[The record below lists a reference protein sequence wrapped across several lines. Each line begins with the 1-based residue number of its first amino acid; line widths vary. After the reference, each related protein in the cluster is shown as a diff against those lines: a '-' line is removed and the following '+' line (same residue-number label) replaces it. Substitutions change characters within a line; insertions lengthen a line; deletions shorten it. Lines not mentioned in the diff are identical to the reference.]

1 VRSAEIGSIVG
12 WISEAQA
19 HPTGLGRKPI
29 LDTGTESFA
38 GDAAELANLVA
49 LCAFDCQPT
58 I

>member
-1 VRSAEIGSIVG
+1 VG